1 MERVHVN
8 TGTTCLFLDRNGQCD
23 IPQKNLK
30 VLLPEFV
37 RLSAQAT
44 GQIELKLQ
52 LFGLRDYVGN
62 QSAKEELSRL
72 VLEKR
77 ISARVVNRRGDGN
90 ISVILED
97 EKGEVNDQIKQKF
110 RYLFGAKIQIIVC
123 HFKEFYRRKI
133 RQFVT
138 LQF

>member
-1 MERVHVN
+1 MLGRA
-8 TGTTCLFLDRNGQCD
+8 TTCLFLDRNGQCD
-23 IPQKNLK
+23 IPQKNLR

-110 RYLFGAKIQIIVC
+110 RYLFGTKIQIIVC
-123 HFKEFYRRKI
+123 HFKS
-133 RQFVT
+133 
-138 LQF
+138 L

>member
-1 MERVHVN
+1 M
-8 TGTTCLFLDRNGQCD
+8 
-23 IPQKNLK
+23 
-30 VLLPEFV
+30 LLPEFV

-97 EKGEVNDQIKQKF
+97 EKGEINDQIKQKF

-123 HFKEFYRRKI
+123 HLKEFYRKK
-133 RQFVT
+133 FVN
-138 LQF
+138 LLRYNSEYIFFSFSYKPL